1 MKKLELHWQILIALI
16 LAVLFGIYLKNYVGY
31 IAWMGEVFLRALK
44 MIIIP
49 LIFSSIVS
57 GITNIGSAESIGRL
71 GLKTIIY
78 YISTSIFAILT
89 GLVLVNILKP
99 GVGVDLNL
107 SQTVDLDVNSD
118 TLGQTLIKIIPDN
131 IFLAM
136 SSNGQML
143 SVIFFAMLFGF
154 FITRIRSDYQGGTN
168 RFF

>member
-1 MKKLELHWQILIALI
+1 MANPHCLNFSRSVWNL
-16 LAVLFGIYLKNYVGY
+16 LKNYVGY

-57 GITNIGSAESIGRL
+57 GDHQYWQCRKYRKIR
-71 GLKTIIY
+71 LKTIIY
-78 YISTSIFAILT
+78 YILTSTFAILT

-99 GVGVDLNL
+99 GGVGADLNL

-131 IFLAM
+131 I
-136 SSNGQML
+136 S
-143 SVIFFAMLFGF
+143 
-154 FITRIRSDYQGGTN
+154 
-168 RFF
+168 

>member
-89 GLVLVNILKP
+89 GLVLVNILK
-99 GVGVDLNL
+99 
-107 SQTVDLDVNSD
+107 
-118 TLGQTLIKIIPDN
+118 
-131 IFLAM
+131 
-136 SSNGQML
+136 
-143 SVIFFAMLFGF
+143 
-154 FITRIRSDYQGGTN
+154 
-168 RFF
+168 